1 MLPAASYELA
11 QLSNYTVTQNGFFV
25 KLDISI
31 SRAILDIGSMEGT
44 MTENKTTVL
53 LIEDDKNLRLV
64 MTEFLT
70 CEGFEVHAAED
81 GMQGLKHLENDQP
94 DVIICDVMMPNLDG
108 FQFAQALKFLKRRA
122 DFPNTPLIFLSAHG
136 DGRRV
141 VQGIKSGCVGFLHKP
156 HDVPRI
162 ADKVRELLAKA
173 AA

>member
-1 MLPAASYELA
+1 MAD
-11 QLSNYTVTQNGFFV
+11 
-25 KLDISI
+25 K
-31 SRAILDIGSMEGT
+31 
-44 MTENKTTVL
+44 KTSVL
-53 LIEDDKNLRLV
+53 LIEDDDNLRLV
-64 MTEFLT
+64 MTEFLER
-70 CEGFEVHAAED
+70 EGFEVHTAAD
-81 GMQGLKHLENDQP
+81 GMQGLKHLEEHEP

-108 FQFAQALKFLKRRA
+108 FQFAQALKFLKRRD
-122 DFPNTPLIFLSAHG
+122 DFPNVPLIFLSAHG